1 MRSLVALLAIFRIT
15 FLDPYFS
22 IVSLG
27 AKMRYTG
34 DGQRCDDVW
43 KHLCYC
49 QTGNIDIRWIVSLGI
64 ERVWDIFS
72 VFTRRDR
79 ENISVSSIS
88 MRSIR

>member
-1 MRSLVALLAIFRIT
+1 
-15 FLDPYFS
+15 
-22 IVSLG
+22 
-27 AKMRYTG
+27 MRYTR

-49 QTGNIDIRWIVSLGI
+49 QTGNIDIRWVVSLGI